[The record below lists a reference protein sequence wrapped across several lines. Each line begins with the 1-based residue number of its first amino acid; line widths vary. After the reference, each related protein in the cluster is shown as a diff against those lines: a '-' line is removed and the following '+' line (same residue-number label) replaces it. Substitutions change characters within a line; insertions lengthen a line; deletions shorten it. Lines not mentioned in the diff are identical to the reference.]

1 MTLPDADRPEAP
13 TPKAGESLHDAVQ
26 RLLDEADEAM
36 RQEDWR
42 MAFNKAMAVLSIDS
56 SNAEAQNLGDAAE
69 QKLRGWPPMG
79 PYLWHIPETQGER

>member
-1 MTLPDADRPEAP
+1 MGSDRPEVP
-13 TPKAGESLHDAVQ
+13 FPRQGENVYDTIQ

-36 RQEDWR
+36 LRGDYR
-42 MAFNKAMAVLSIDS
+42 VAFNKAMAVLSLDS

-79 PYLWHIPETQGER
+79 PYLWHVPDEEGS